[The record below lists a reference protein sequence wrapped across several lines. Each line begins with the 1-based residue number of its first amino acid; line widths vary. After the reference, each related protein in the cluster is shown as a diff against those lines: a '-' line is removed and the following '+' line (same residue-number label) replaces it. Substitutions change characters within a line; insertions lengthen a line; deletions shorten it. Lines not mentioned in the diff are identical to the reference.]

1 MMGLPVG
8 QPSTCSPDAQRLPS
22 VGTIQEQQGD
32 HTKLPP
38 QNDAS
43 HCSRARGGFQGF
55 GRLCVLLHFAVAGA
69 TRHRGDAVLRNSI
82 STEGSGSPRVAQAEL
97 VSAAAQVSCARAAP
111 CGRLSENPWTRHRR
125 HYSAISRKEDG
136 DKRVL
141 EQYQLVDVLE
151 ARMHQLQ
158 SDAVLDQK
166 HSKVDFISVLQGE
179 KEISHD
185 QSQKAAST
193 TKPENL
199 KDCQASKKGIAV
211 DNLSPITHT
220 SRWFEK
226 LAREKCNKAKKQ
238 HALRQKLSDK
248 ADTAKHGKGSLM
260 LPGTS
265 IKKISPGKKSH
276 PEPKHSPTPCSKPCV
291 ANPAAEEFSR
301 EAELAD
307 VEELDKCGSRWNPAS
322 MARLLEDRYGNQYSD
337 SQLRVRS
344 YLEACMFLGDTE
356 SARQCLL
363 HHHQHMAKRT
373 ALCIGAYNVLLRM
386 WAKKG
391 LLSWIRR
398 MFVLLEE
405 ARLKPNVATY
415 CAALECMGR
424 KSECSPRVISR
435 CLQQMKQDGLS
446 VDDVFQQYV
455 FRQDERAAV
464 LRAVRVVQPNYKPR
478 LAPEGPPCS
487 LPLLKSFYS
496 EVPSHTAAR
505 LSAMTLKPG
514 SSPQLPVP
522 VKFSVSL
529 PISHIIIIHSITSKP
544 TGHITVMSELPR
556 GGSSRDVCCS
566 YSWALPAV
574 FQWVS
579 RREGSRY
586 PKMDFSLE
594 ELRERFSRQLAIE
607 QSNTITIASVEATK
621 PITENMARMRK
632 LLEEQ
637 RGHWRRVLLQALQNS
652 KPLLHSSCLT
662 SWRVNIYP
670 FLWLLHDEDYVDVM
684 LQGLAALPPSGESL
698 LIMAREMGTRVY
710 NIYGIRQKK
719 RSQLVNKLSRIY
731 RSYAELLAKDTKG
744 SSTLPREHWSSLE
757 AETHTGP
764 SLLSD
769 DAPWPL
775 TLIIELGSFLVDL
788 MLRELKVRKDILS
801 PSPEGTLIP
810 VLYHMYVFRSNRQ
823 VGFIKPH
830 PILTHIQS
838 EAMEAKLTFDS
849 YVMPMLCPPVPWT
862 STKSGA
868 YLLTPT
874 KLMRTEEGTVQHQ
887 LLLEKV
893 RDEDLHGV
901 LDALSQ
907 LGNCAWKVNKPVLD
921 IIISVFNNKGSEK
934 LDVPPPV
941 SEAPE
946 IPCFNPHDQGLTMSE
961 KAQLRRDVA
970 KAKKTIAEMH
980 SLRMDALYKLSIA
993 NHMRDEIFWFPH
1005 NMDFRG
1011 RTYPCPP
1018 YFNHLGSDLTRA
1030 ILMFAEGKPLGLKG
1044 LDWLKIHLV
1053 NLTGLKK
1060 RSSLAGRLEYANSH
1074 MDDILDS
1081 ADEPFAGRKWW
1092 MDADEPWQTLACCKE
1107 IANASRSPDH
1117 TKFISHFPVHQD
1129 GSCNGLQHYAALGRD
1144 IIGATSVNLM
1154 PCEVPQDVYSSVA
1167 QQVEAFRARDAAKG
1181 MKIAQVLEGF
1191 INRKVVKQTVMTVV
1205 YGVTR
1210 YGGRLQIEKRL
1221 KEMDDFPKEHIWD
1234 ASQYLVQQVFCSL
1247 KEMFTGTREIQDWLT
1262 ESARLISKSGN
1273 TVEWVTPLGLPI
1285 VQPYHR
1291 TKNHMVSVVATGA
1304 SRARM
1309 LVSND
1314 CSALLKSNTQ
1324 LLNVQISHDSQDS
1337 TLQATLA
1344 RACQVESTWLGPPG
1358 VQQET
1363 LGRHCG
1369 DPGETLGR
1377 PCGDPGK
1384 TLGRHCGDPV
1394 ETLGRPWGDTG
1405 KTLGR
1410 PWGDPGDWPFDEHE
1424 ENTAASLYS
1433 TNQKALVKPDTV
1445 KQKNAFPPNFI
1456 HSLDSTHMML
1466 TALHCYSTGLTFV
1479 SVHDCFW
1486 THAVDVDV
1494 MNKVRSLSLPCWFV
1508 SRAVPR
1514 PFGEARSP
1522 PRPVCAAVTVVT
1534 APYVKTAAESD
1545 SGKIGCCASIRQT
1558 SWDLKLY
1565 VTAESTLCETFR
1577 SLRGVNLGGL
1587 LHARYPGGLRRLPS
1601 SRPVPSRCWLCLVS
1615 EYPPGMPSTNHMLL
1629 YSSQVCRE
1637 QFVSMHNQPIL
1648 QDLSRFLLK
1657 KYCSGLPQDTKNKK
1671 FLEYWKMAELLGKV
1685 PQTGEPNSAPLL
1697 LTGRVT
1703 DGSWPVSA
1711 AAPTCSP
1718 AYVTKDG
1725 DLQRCRAFTF
1735 DLLHTSAIHV
1745 DVDVCPSMVKRRR
1758 TAPPACVRQTA
1769 AQLLENYTSGL
1780 WEFGRQSGVCGK
1792 ARLLR
1797 QRFTN
1802 ICAFFVL
1809 GDFDLQ
1815 KVKESI
1821 YFFS

>member
-1 MMGLPVG
+1 MSL
-8 QPSTCSPDAQRLPS
+8 L
-22 VGTIQEQQGD
+22 
-32 HTKLPP
+32 
-38 QNDAS
+38 
-43 HCSRARGGFQGF
+43 
-55 GRLCVLLHFAVAGA
+55 RLCAFPKYLTSRLMIEINVGHALNVDRCHIC
-69 TRHRGDAVLRNSI
+69 LRIHNNCKRR
-82 STEGSGSPRVAQAEL
+82 TQ
-97 VSAAAQVSCARAAP
+97 
-111 CGRLSENPWTRHRR
+111 ENPWTRHRR

-166 HSKVDFISVLQGE
+166 CSKVDFISVLQGE

-322 MARLLEDRYGNQYSD
+322 TARLLEDRYGNQYSD

-356 SARQCLL
+356 SACQCLL
-363 HHHQHMAKRT
+363 HHHQHIAKRT

-398 MFVLLEE
+398 TFVLLEE

-446 VDDVFQQYV
+446 VDDVFRQYV

-464 LRAVRVVQPNYKPR
+464 LRAVHVVQPNYKPR

-496 EVPSHTAAR
+496 E
-505 LSAMTLKPG
+505 
-514 SSPQLPVP
+514 
-522 VKFSVSL
+522 
-529 PISHIIIIHSITSKP
+529 
-544 TGHITVMSELPR
+544 
-556 GGSSRDVCCS
+556 
-566 YSWALPAV
+566 
-574 FQWVS
+574 
-579 RREGSRY
+579 REGSRY

-637 RGHWRRVLLQALQNS
+637 RGHWRGVLLQALRNS

-757 AETHTGP
+757 AETHAGP

-788 MLRELKVRKDILS
+788 MLRELKVCKDILS

-1144 IIGATSVNLM
+1144 VIGATSVNLM

-1167 QQVEAFRARDAAKG
+1167 QQVEAFRTRDAAKG

-1291 TKNHMVSVVATGA
+1291 TKNHM
-1304 SRARM
+1304 
-1309 LVSND
+1309 
-1314 CSALLKSNTQ
+1314 LKSNTQ
-1324 LLNVQISHDSQDS
+1324 LLNVQTSHDSQ
-1337 TLQATLA
+1337 
-1344 RACQVESTWLGPPG
+1344 E
-1358 VQQET
+1358 
-1363 LGRHCG
+1363 
-1369 DPGETLGR
+1369 
-1377 PCGDPGK
+1377 
-1384 TLGRHCGDPV
+1384 
-1394 ETLGRPWGDTG
+1394 
-1405 KTLGR
+1405 
-1410 PWGDPGDWPFDEHE
+1410 
-1424 ENTAASLYS
+1424 
-1433 TNQKALVKPDTV
+1433 KPDTV

-1494 MNKVRSLSLPCWFV
+1494 MNKV
-1508 SRAVPR
+1508 
-1514 PFGEARSP
+1514 
-1522 PRPVCAAVTVVT
+1522 
-1534 APYVKTAAESD
+1534 
-1545 SGKIGCCASIRQT
+1545 
-1558 SWDLKLY
+1558 
-1565 VTAESTLCETFR
+1565 
-1577 SLRGVNLGGL
+1577 
-1587 LHARYPGGLRRLPS
+1587 
-1601 SRPVPSRCWLCLVS
+1601 
-1615 EYPPGMPSTNHMLL
+1615 
-1629 YSSQVCRE
+1629 CRD

-1685 PQTGEPNSAPLL
+1685 PQTG
-1697 LTGRVT
+1697 
-1703 DGSWPVSA
+1703 
-1711 AAPTCSP
+1711 
-1718 AYVTKDG
+1718 
-1725 DLQRCRAFTF
+1725 
-1735 DLLHTSAIHV
+1735 
-1745 DVDVCPSMVKRRR
+1745 
-1758 TAPPACVRQTA
+1758 
-1769 AQLLENYTSGL
+1769 
-1780 WEFGRQSGVCGK
+1780 
-1792 ARLLR
+1792 
-1797 QRFTN
+1797 
-1802 ICAFFVL
+1802 
-1809 GDFDLQ
+1809 DFDLQ